1 MPRFTLSEYAIPDY
15 AKYLPKHDEENAL
28 WPRLSGVA
36 KMLHEIEIKTKEDEA
51 EKEQA
56 RIYAGKSAS
65 TSSPETE
72 SSDSSHTN
80 PMRGNKFS
88 NGTDSID
95 KEFAKTVEQ
104 KLLDPKY
111 NLGGGSTSTSVTDG
125 IDSTDEESV
134 EAMKKKLLDLKY
146 NLDEVDI
153 NDLHDEDMRK
163 AYTAWNL
170 KNVDNALNEAQDW
183 AKG

>member
-1 MPRFTLSEYAIPDY
+1 MPRFTLSEYSRPDY
-15 AKYLPKHDEENAL
+15 AKYLPEHDEENAL

-36 KMLHEIEIKTKEDEA
+36 KMLHEIEIKAKDDEA

-56 RIYAGKSAS
+56 RIYAGKSES
-65 TSSPETE
+65 TNSPETE

-88 NGTDSID
+88 NGTDSMD
-95 KEFAKTVEQ
+95 EESVKTVGQ

-111 NLGGGSTSTSVTDG
+111 NLGGGSTSTSVTND

>member
-1 MPRFTLSEYAIPDY
+1 MPRFTLRKYSNPDY
-15 AKYLPKHDEENAL
+15 AKYLPEHDENNAL
-28 WPRLSGVA
+28 WPRLSGLA
-36 KMLHEIEIKTKEDEA
+36 KMLHEIEIQTKGDEA

-56 RIYAGKSAS
+56 RLYAGKSTS
-65 TSSPETE
+65 KSSPETE
-72 SSDSSHTN
+72 NSDPSQTK
-80 PMRGNKFS
+80 PMRGDKFS
-88 NGTDSID
+88 NGTGSMG
-95 KEFAKTVEQ
+95 EESVKTIEQ

-111 NLGGGSTSTSVTDG
+111 DLGVEFTSTSLTDG
-125 IDSTDEESV
+125 TEPMSEESV
-134 EAMKKKLLDLKY
+134 EAMKKKLLDLEY

>member
-1 MPRFTLSEYAIPDY
+1 MPRFTLNEFSTPDY
-15 AKYLPKHDEENAL
+15 AKYLPEHDEHNAL
-28 WPRLSGVA
+28 WPRLSGLA
-36 KMLHEIEIKTKEDEA
+36 KMLHEIEIRKKVDEA

-56 RIYAGKSAS
+56 RLYTGKSTS

-72 SSDSSHTN
+72 NSDSSHTN

-88 NGTDSID
+88 NGTDSMD

-111 NLGGGSTSTSVTDG
+111 NLGLESTSTSVVDG

-153 NDLHDEDMRK
+153 NDLHDEGMRK
-163 AYTAWNL
+163 AYTTWNL
-170 KNVDNALNEAQDW
+170 KNVDNALNEAQEW

>member
-1 MPRFTLSEYAIPDY
+1 MPRFTLREYSSPDY
-15 AKYLPKHDEENAL
+15 AKYLPEHDENNAL
-28 WPRLSGVA
+28 WPRLSGLA
-36 KMLHEIEIKTKEDEA
+36 KMLHEIEIRTNSDEA

-56 RIYAGKSAS
+56 RLYAGKSTS

-72 SSDSSHTN
+72 NSDSSHTK

-88 NGTDSID
+88 NGTDPMD
-95 KEFAKTVEQ
+95 KEFAKTIEQ

-111 NLGGGSTSTSVTDG
+111 NLGGASTSTSVVDG

-134 EAMKKKLLDLKY
+134 EAMKKKLLDLEY

>member
-1 MPRFTLSEYAIPDY
+1 MPRFTLREYSSPDY
-15 AKYLPKHDEENAL
+15 AKYLPEHDENNAL
-28 WPRLSGVA
+28 WPRLSGLA
-36 KMLHEIEIKTKEDEA
+36 KMLHEIEIKTKDDEA

-56 RIYAGKSAS
+56 RLYAGKSTS
-65 TSSPETE
+65 TSSPETAD
-72 SSDSSHTN
+72 SDSSQN
-80 PMRGNKFS
+80 EPMRGNKFS
-88 NGTDSID
+88 NGIGSIG
-95 KEFAKTVEQ
+95 EESVKTIEQ

-111 NLGGGSTSTSVTDG
+111 DLGGGSPATSTTDG
-125 IDSTDEESV
+125 TEPMSEESV

-153 NDLHDEDMRK
+153 NDIHDEDMRK

>member
-1 MPRFTLSEYAIPDY
+1 MPRFTLRQYSSPDY
-15 AKYLPKHDEENAL
+15 AKYLPEHDEHNAL
-28 WPRLSGVA
+28 WPRLSDLA

-56 RIYAGKSAS
+56 TS
-65 TSSPETE
+65 TSSPETDNP
-72 SSDSSHTN
+72 DSPHTN
-80 PMRGNKFS
+80 PMRGDKFS
-88 NGTDSID
+88 NGKDSIG
-95 KEFAKTVEQ
+95 EESVKTIEQ

-111 NLGGGSTSTSVTDG
+111 DLGGGSTSTSVVDG
-125 IDSTDEESV
+125 AEPMSEESV
-134 EAMKKKLLDLKY
+134 EAMKKKLLDLEY